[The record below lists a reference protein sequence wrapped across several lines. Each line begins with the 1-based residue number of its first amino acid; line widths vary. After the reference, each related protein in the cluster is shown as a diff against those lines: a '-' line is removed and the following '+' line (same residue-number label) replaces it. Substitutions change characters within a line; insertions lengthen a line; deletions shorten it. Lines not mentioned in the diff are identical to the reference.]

1 MPAQAF
7 LAPPD
12 MTPSSLPALEPGA
25 ADQFRAA
32 GRIARDARKLAVQLI
47 RPGALLAEVMDEVE
61 RFIVTQGGGM
71 AFPAQ
76 TSRNHIAAHY
86 CPAPQD
92 RTTYQQE
99 DVVKVDIGVE
109 VNGYV
114 ADNAQTVYLGEEPR
128 YHKLIQASAAGLEAA
143 IATAGPGVAVR
154 DIATAIE
161 SAIVE
166 HGYRPVTN
174 LTGHGVARWKVHTA
188 PQIPAVADRWTRGVL
203 EEGMVIAIEPFA
215 TNGAG
220 PVHEAGKSEIFM
232 MHKEPRKL
240 KGIDHQVWAV
250 IEGMKGLPFARR
262 TFAGIPEEAVENSLG
277 RLRRTGCLL
286 DFPPLVDNDP
296 AVRIAQTEHTM
307 IVTSDGVEVTT
318 Q

>member
-1 MPAQAF
+1 
-7 LAPPD
+7 
-12 MTPSSLPALEPGA
+12 MTSASLPALEPGA
-25 ADQFRAA
+25 VDQFRAA

-47 RPGALLAEVMDEVE
+47 RPGARLADVMDEVE
-61 RFIVTQGGGM
+61 RFIVAEGGGM

-86 CPAPQD
+86 CPAPKD
-92 RTTYQQE
+92 RTTYQEE

-114 ADNAQTVYLGEEPR
+114 ADNAQTVYLGEDPR

-143 IATAGPGVAVR
+143 IQTAGPGVAVR
-154 DIATAIE
+154 DIAMAIE
-161 SAIVE
+161 GAILE

-188 PQIPAVADRWTRGVL
+188 PQIPAVADRWTRGTL
-203 EEGMVIAIEPFA
+203 EEGMVVAIEPFA

-220 PVHEAGKSEIFM
+220 PVQEAGKSEIFM
-232 MHKEPRKL
+232 LQKVPRKL
-240 KGIDHQVWAV
+240 KGIDHSVWAA
-250 IEGMKGLPFARR
+250 IEGMKGLPFSRR
-262 TFAGIPEEAVENSLG
+262 TLANLPEEAVENSIG
-277 RLRRTGCLL
+277 RLRRTGCLI
-286 DFPPLVDNDP
+286 DFPPLVDTDP

-318 Q
+318 A